1 MTNRLTCRSWSSACI
16 PLAALGL
23 AALLAGAG
31 LNARTAAAQV
41 APAQTAEPQRG
52 LGGNAGCTTPDER
65 ACIDWS
71 RQVAIAVGTGVPAG
85 FATTAGQKNVTALR
99 AARLDAARNL
109 LELIQGVNLT
119 SDSSL
124 QQAMVASDQVRT
136 SVEGSLNSIREVGNP
151 KYFSDGSI
159 QVRLEASLRQII
171 PPDLYLGP
179 PQELGA
185 PGSSAAAPAPSNVNA
200 GAAYTG
206 LIVDARGTGVTPCMS
221 PKIYDP
227 DGNEVYGSAYVSRD
241 FAISQG
247 IVGYVKSVDQA
258 QGTDR
263 VKGNPALVK
272 AIAVKGPNK
281 SDLVISKEDAATLR
295 QLAQQQTFLREA
307 RVMIV
312 LD

>member
-1 MTNRLTCRSWSSACI
+1 MTDKVMRRCRSLGWI

-23 AALLAGAG
+23 MALAAGAG
-31 LNARTAAAQV
+31 VNPRSAAAQGTT
-41 APAQTAEPQRG
+41 APTGQGVDA
-52 LGGNAGCTTPDER
+52 NCTTPNDR

-99 AARLDAARNL
+99 SARLDAARNL
-109 LELIQGVNLT
+109 LELIRGVNVT
-119 SDSSL
+119 SDSTMQS
-124 QQAMVASDQVRT
+124 AMVANDQVRS
-136 SVEGSLNSIREVGNP
+136 SVEGSLNSIREVGQP

-171 PPDLYLGP
+171 PPDLYLGA
-179 PQELGA
+179 PQQIGG
-185 PGSSAAAPAPSNVNA
+185 PGSAPPAPTVS
-200 GAAYTG
+200 GGTAYTG
-206 LIVDARGTGVTPCMS
+206 LIVDATGTGVTPAMS

-258 QGTDR
+258 RDTDR

-272 AIAVKGPNK
+272 AIAAKGPSK
-281 SDLVISKEDAATLR
+281 SDLVVSKEDAATLR
-295 QLAQQQTFLREA
+295 DLAKQQTFLREA

>member
-1 MTNRLTCRSWSSACI
+1 MTDRVMRRRWSLGFL
-16 PLAALGL
+16 PLVALGVV
-23 AALLAGAG
+23 ALLG
-31 LNARTAAAQV
+31 LNVRSVLAQGAAAPTGQG
-41 APAQTAEPQRG
+41 ADAR
-52 LGGNAGCTTPDER
+52 CTTPNDR

-71 RQVAIAVGTGVPAG
+71 RQMAIAVGMGVPAS

-109 LELIQGVNLT
+109 LELIRGVNIT
-119 SDSSL
+119 SDSTMQS
-124 QQAMVASDQVRT
+124 AMVANDQVRT
-136 SVEGSLNSIREVGNP
+136 SVEGSLNSIREVGAP

-159 QVRLEASLRQII
+159 QVRLEASLRQIV
-171 PPDLYLGP
+171 PPDLYLGA
-179 PQELGA
+179 PQQIGG
-185 PGSSAAAPAPSNVNA
+185 PGSAPPGPTVST

-206 LIVDARGTGVTPCMS
+206 LIVDGQGTGVTPAMS

-258 QGTDR
+258 RETDR

-272 AIAVKGPNK
+272 AIGAKGPSK
-281 SDLVISKEDAATLR
+281 SDLVVSKEDAATLR
-295 QLAQQQTFLREA
+295 DLAKQQTFLREA